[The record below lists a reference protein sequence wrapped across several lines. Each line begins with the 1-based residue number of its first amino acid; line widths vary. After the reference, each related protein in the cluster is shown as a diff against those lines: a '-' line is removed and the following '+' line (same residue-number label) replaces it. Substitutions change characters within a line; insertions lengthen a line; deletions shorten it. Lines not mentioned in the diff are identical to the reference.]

1 MQQGAAAAGAGM
13 NLLDLVKTMEPE
25 GEQADNI
32 SLENDKVKVLL
43 NLYIEQRQEEYRGH
57 SEDS

>member
-1 MQQGAAAAGAGM
+1 MQQGAAAAGEGGM

-25 GEQADNI
+25 GEEGDNI
-32 SLENDKVKVLL
+32 SIESDKVKLLL

-57 SEDS
+57 